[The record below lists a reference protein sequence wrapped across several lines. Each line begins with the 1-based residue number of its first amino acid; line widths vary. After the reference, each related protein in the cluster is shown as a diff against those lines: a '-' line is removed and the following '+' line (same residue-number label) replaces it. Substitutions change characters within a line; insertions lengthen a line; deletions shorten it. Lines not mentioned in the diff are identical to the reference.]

1 MSQTRPQDYS
11 KKSVPN
17 ACIGHLFALSP
28 LHVYSSAK
36 IPTILG
42 SDTCSHS
49 QYRHLRSH
57 ALNEVNYFKRKFIVS
72 TMFRTQNLT
81 PARKRIWAVLGG
93 VVVCGSV
100 AKVREKEVIQIEFQ
114 HPFL

>member
-1 MSQTRPQDYS
+1 
-11 KKSVPN
+11 
-17 ACIGHLFALSP
+17 
-28 LHVYSSAK
+28 
-36 IPTILG
+36 
-42 SDTCSHS
+42 
-49 QYRHLRSH
+49 
-57 ALNEVNYFKRKFIVS
+57 
-72 TMFRTQNLT
+72 MFRTQNLT